1 MPMMAVAPIMA
12 VVLRR
17 WGGVMAGAVVAVRA
31 GRPHPPA
38 PLHAVERD
46 AVLVEILVTDG
57 CPYEDVAVDL
67 VASAARGIG
76 IAPRLVL
83 VEVSDIDQAE
93 RQRFVGSPTIRV
105 DGRDVAPPGAV
116 PELALVQAA
125 LERASTPTSPT
136 DRWPS

>member
-1 MPMMAVAPIMA
+1 MAVVPIMA

-17 WGGVMAGAVVAVRA
+17 WGGMMAGAVVATRQ
-31 GRPHPPA
+31 GRRRPPP
-38 PLHAVERD
+38 PLHAAERD

-67 VASAARGIG
+67 VASAARGMG

-116 PELALVQAA
+116 PDLALVQAA
-125 LERASTPTSPT
+125 LERASTPTSST
-136 DRWPS
+136 DGWAS